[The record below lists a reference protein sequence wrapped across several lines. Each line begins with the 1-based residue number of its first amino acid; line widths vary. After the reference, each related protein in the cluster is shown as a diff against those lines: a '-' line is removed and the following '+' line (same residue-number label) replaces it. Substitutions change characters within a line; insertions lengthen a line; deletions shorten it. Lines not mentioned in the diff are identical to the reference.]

1 MSTSNSVPSLV
12 LVIHF
17 ICSLTDSVTVKVQLP
32 YRKKK
37 KKGSQKQIN
46 YRFSPS
52 YEEEI
57 ITQEE
62 IKGERRNLMNF

>member
-37 KKGSQKQIN
+37 KALRS
-46 YRFSPS
+46 RL
-52 YEEEI
+52 
-57 ITQEE
+57 ITDFLLVM
-62 IKGERRNLMNF
+62 KKRLSLRKK

>member
-37 KKGSQKQIN
+37 KSSQKQIN

>member
-37 KKGSQKQIN
+37 KKALRS
-46 YRFSPS
+46 RL
-52 YEEEI
+52 
-57 ITQEE
+57 ITDFLLVM
-62 IKGERRNLMNF
+62 KKRLSLRKK